1 MNPIANKKVAIVG
14 AGPGGLILARLL
26 QMAGITVRVYE
37 RDLSPTARVQGA
49 TLNINEES
57 GLRAIRRAGLMNA
70 FQAAYRPGAEKLMLT
85 DKGANILLADDGG
98 PDLAQQRPEI
108 DRGPLRHLLLDSLFP
123 DTVVWNRRFASLVPN
138 DPGLSLVFQ
147 DGTRETADVVVAADG
162 ANSRLR
168 SYVTPLR
175 PVYSGVT
182 VVEGTV
188 YEAPTVLPRLHRMLD
203 GGKICA
209 LGDEKTIFIVAKGD
223 GSIAYYTGHK
233 LDEQWGQT
241 SGIDFDHPGQVRHW
255 LGQEFSGWHPLWGG
269 LFAQTAAFA
278 LRPQYCIP
286 FDQTWDAL
294 PNLTLLGD
302 AAHVMPPYAGEG
314 VNMAMQDALEL
325 AECLLSDSFPDGR
338 SAIAAYETQMRAR
351 TAAAAEETMR
361 FTDIFHSP
369 DAASRLVKFFQAPQ
383 EPVASQ

>member
-26 QMAGITVRVYE
+26 QMAGTHVRVYE
-37 RDLSPTARVQGA
+37 RDLNPSARVQGA

-57 GLRAIRRAGLMNA
+57 GLKAIRRAGLMDA

-85 DKGANILLADDGG
+85 DKDANILWTDGG
-98 PDLAQQRPEI
+98 GTDWSEQRPEI
-108 DRGPLRHLLLDSLFP
+108 DRGPLRHLLLQSLRP
-123 DTVVWNRRFASLVPN
+123 DTVAWNRRFASLVP
-138 DPGLSLVFQ
+138 DDTDLTLVFQ

-162 ANSRLR
+162 ARSRLR
-168 SYVTPLR
+168 SYVTSVR
-175 PVYSGVT
+175 PVYAGVT

-188 YEAPTVLPRLHRMLD
+188 DDAPTVLPRLHRMLD
-203 GGKICA
+203 EGKICV

-233 LDEQWGQT
+233 RDENWGQT
-241 SGIDFDHPGQVRHW
+241 SGIDFDDPAQVRSW
-255 LGQEFSGWHPLWGG
+255 LGQEFSGWHPRWGE

-278 LRPQYCIP
+278 LRPQYCAP
-286 FDQTWDAL
+286 LDQTWDAR

-302 AAHVMPPYAGEG
+302 AAHVMPPFAGEG

-325 AECLLSDSFPDGR
+325 AECLLSDAFPDAR

-351 TAAAAEETMR
+351 AADAAGMTLR
-361 FTDIFHSP
+361 FTKIFHSP
-369 DAASRLVKFFQAPQ
+369 DAADRPVKFFQTPHEAVDFQ
-383 EPVASQ
+383 